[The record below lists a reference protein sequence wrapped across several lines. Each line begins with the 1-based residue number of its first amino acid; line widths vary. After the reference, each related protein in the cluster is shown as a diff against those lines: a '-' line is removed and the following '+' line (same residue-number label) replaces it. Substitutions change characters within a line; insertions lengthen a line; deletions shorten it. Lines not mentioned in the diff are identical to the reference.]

1 MIPFFKPAYDPDFL
15 PALEEVLKSGWITTG
30 PKTKLFE
37 QRLTEYCGNQ
47 RTLCL
52 GSATSGLELILR
64 WFGVG
69 EGDEVLLPAYTYCA
83 TANVVMH
90 CGARP
95 VFVEVGDGFNL
106 SVADMK
112 AKITARTKVV
122 MPVDFAGMPCDY
134 DAINTCVNDEQVR
147 SLFHPDTKE
156 QESLG
161 RILVLSDAAHSL
173 GATYKGKRTGS
184 LADVSVFSFHAVKNL
199 TTAEGGAICL
209 NLPSLFD
216 NDDIY
221 NKLNIKSL
229 HGQSKDAL
237 SKNKKGEWKYDVIEP
252 GYKCN
257 MTDIQAA
264 LGLVSLK
271 KYESHTLPNRR
282 RQFELYDSYL
292 SKCDWA
298 VLPVY
303 KNEVSSSS
311 CHVYPLLING
321 ITEKQRDLIMEGIF
335 ADDISVNVHFRP
347 VPMLSY
353 YAGQGFT
360 MEGLD
365 NTYRL
370 FSSEIT
376 LPIYQDLTDDQIKVV
391 SDSVIRSVEKVIKQ
405 GG

>member
-1 MIPFFKPAYDPDFL
+1 MIPFFKPTYDPDFL
-15 PALEEVLKSGWITTG
+15 PELEEVLKSGWITTG

-90 CGARP
+90 CGAKP
-95 VFVEVGDGFNL
+95 VFVEVGDDFNL

-112 AKITARTKVV
+112 GKVTARTKVV

-134 DAINTCVNDEQVR
+134 DAINACVIDEQVR
-147 SLFHPDTKE
+147 SLFRPTTNE
-156 QESLG
+156 QETLG

-173 GATYKGKRTGS
+173 GATYKKRRSGT

-199 TTAEGGAICL
+199 TTAEGGAVCL

-216 NDDIY
+216 NNDVY

-271 KYESHTLPNRR
+271 KYDSQTLPNRR
-282 RQFELYDSYL
+282 KQFELYNSYL
-292 SKCDWA
+292 GAYEWA
-298 VLPVY
+298 ALPEY
-303 KNEVSSSS
+303 QTDTSSSS
-311 CHVYPLLING
+311 CHIYPIWIKG
-321 ITEKQRDLIMEGIF
+321 ITEKQRDAIMEGIF
-335 ADDISVNVHFRP
+335 ADDIAVNVHFRP

-353 YAGQGFT
+353 YAGEGFT

-376 LPIYQDLTDDQIKVV
+376 LPIYRDLTDDQIKKV
-391 SDSVIRSVEKVIKQ
+391 SESVIRSVEKVIQQ

>member
-1 MIPFFKPAYDPDFL
+1 MIPFFKPTYDPDFL
-15 PALEEVLKSGWITTG
+15 SELEEVLKSGWITTG

-37 QRLTEYCGNQ
+37 QRITEYCGHK

-69 EGDEVLLPAYTYCA
+69 EGDEVILPAYTYCA
-83 TANVVMH
+83 TANVVVH
-90 CGARP
+90 CGAKP
-95 VFVEVGDGFNL
+95 VFVEVDSSFNM
-106 SVADMK
+106 SVEDIK
-112 AKITARTKVV
+112 AKITPHTKVV
-122 MPVDFAGMPCDY
+122 MPVDFAGLPCDY
-134 DAINTCVNDEQVR
+134 DAINAWVEEEKVR
-147 SLFHPDTKE
+147 SMFQPATKE
-156 QESLG
+156 QEALG

-173 GATYKGKRTGS
+173 GATYKERRTGT

-209 NLPSLFD
+209 NLPSFFD

-282 RQFELYDSYL
+282 KQFELYNSYL
-292 SKCDWA
+292 GGYNWA
-298 VLPVY
+298 ELPEY
-303 KNEVSSSS
+303 QSDTSTSS
-311 CHVYPLLING
+311 CHIYPLWIKG
-321 ITEKQRDLIMEGIF
+321 ISEKQRDLIMEGIF
-335 ADDISVNVHFRP
+335 ADDIAVNVHFRP

-370 FSSEIT
+370 FSGEIT
-376 LPIYQDLTDDQIKVV
+376 LPIYRDLTDEQIKMV
-391 SDSVIRSVEKVIKQ
+391 SDSVIRSVEKVIQ
-405 GG
+405 LT